1 MKQYKVPEIEIDL
14 FEVDDVLSTSESL
27 EPTTV
32 PYEDFT
38 TPEDTFADE

>member
-1 MKQYKVPEIEIDL
+1 MKQYEIPEVKVDL

-38 TPEDTFADE
+38 TPGDEFADE